1 MNGSWPPDSMAVQGI
16 IRTEPVMW
24 QPLQAL
30 SAVLQ
35 RLKVYIL
42 SYETN
47 ISKNE
52 IPAAR
57 PSVGVSIGKQ
67 RQLPWSPSEA
77 YVAVYVTVAS
87 WLPVIR
93 HPIRLQ
99 VSPCTSGAV
108 ECDISVSWART
119 CTCHTHHEPF
129 SQEPRAQSICPLALD
144 ICNELGDLRKNPA
157 NY

>member
-1 MNGSWPPDSMAVQGI
+1 MQLIVLAWPWGYLMNGSWPPDSMTIQGI
-16 IRTEPVMW
+16 IRTQAVMW

-57 PSVGVSIGKQ
+57 LSAGVSIGKQ

-87 WLPVIR
+87 
-93 HPIRLQ
+93 
-99 VSPCTSGAV
+99 
-108 ECDISVSWART
+108 
-119 CTCHTHHEPF
+119 
-129 SQEPRAQSICPLALD
+129 
-144 ICNELGDLRKNPA
+144 
-157 NY
+157 